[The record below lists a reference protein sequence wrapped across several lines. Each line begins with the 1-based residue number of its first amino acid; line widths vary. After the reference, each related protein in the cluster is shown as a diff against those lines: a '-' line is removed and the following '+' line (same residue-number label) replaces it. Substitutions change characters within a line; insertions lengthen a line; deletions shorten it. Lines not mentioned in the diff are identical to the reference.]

1 MKLIVNLKLKPLESQ
16 HADLLQTL
24 ERANQAC
31 NWISEQAFTNKVFKQ
46 FNIHKIVY
54 LETKARFQISSQMTI
69 RAISKVADSYQI
81 QKQKQT
87 EFRKHGAISYDS
99 RILTFKSG
107 DKVSLWTLNGRQ
119 TIPFVCG
126 DHQRKLLPFLKG
138 EVDLIYRK
146 GQFFLNAVCDIEE
159 APFRDSVDTLGVDLG
174 IIKLAT
180 DSDGESFSGEKVEQ
194 VRNRF
199 HNQRARLQSKGT
211 RAAKRKLK
219 KISGKQSN
227 FQKNTNHVISKA
239 IISKAKCTNRSIKLE
254 DLSGIRTGV
263 KVRKS
268 QRSRL
273 ANWGFYQLAGYI
285 EYKAKREG
293 IGVEFVDPRN
303 TSRMCSKCSH
313 TDKANRKSQSEFL
326 CKSCGF
332 SINADFNAALNIKA
346 KSTSLT
352 VSKKTNVA
360 ASASYKPLP
369 IASIG
374 GGS

>member
-16 HADLLQTL
+16 HEDLLKTL
-24 ERANQAC
+24 ERANEAC
-31 NWISEQAFTNKVFKQ
+31 NWISEQAFENNVFKQ
-46 FNIHKIVY
+46 FNIHKITY
-54 LETKARFQISSQMTI
+54 LSAKDMFNLSSQMVI
-69 RAISKVADSYQI
+69 RSISKVAASYQI
-81 QKQKQT
+81 QKTKQT
-87 EFRKHGAISYDS
+87 FFRKHGSIAYDS

-107 DKVSLWTLNGRQ
+107 DKVSVWTLNGRQ
-119 TIPFVCG
+119 TIPFACG
-126 DHQRKLLPFLKG
+126 EHQRKLLPFLKG

-159 APFRDSVDTLGVDLG
+159 APFRDTVGVLG
-174 IIKLAT
+174 IDCGIVKLAT

-194 VRNRF
+194 IRNRF
-199 HNQRARLQSKGT
+199 HNQRAQLQSKGT
-211 RAAKRKLK
+211 RSAKRKLK

-239 IISKAKCTNRSIKLE
+239 IVSKAKCTNRSIKLE
-254 DLSGIRTGV
+254 DLSGIRTGA

-273 ANWGFYQLAGYI
+273 ANWGFYQLQQHI
-285 EYKAKREG
+285 EYKSKREG
-293 IGVEFVDPRN
+293 IKVEFVDPRN

-313 TDKANRKSQSEFL
+313 TDKANRKSQSDFL

-332 SINADFNAALNIKA
+332 SSNADWNAALNIKA

-369 IASIG
+369 IGAIG
-374 GGS
+374 SGS

>member
-16 HADLLQTL
+16 HNDLLQTL
-24 ERANQAC
+24 ERSNEAC

-54 LETKARFQISSQMTI
+54 LSAKDKFSLSAQMVI

-87 EFRKHGAISYDS
+87 EFRKHGSVAYDS

-126 DHQRKLLPFLKG
+126 EHQRKLLPFLKG

-159 APFRDSVDTLGVDLG
+159 APFRDSIDTLGIDCG
-174 IIKLAT
+174 IVKLAT

-199 HNQRARLQSKGT
+199 HNQRAQLQSKGT
-211 RAAKRKLK
+211 RSAKRKLK
-219 KISGKQSN
+219 RISGRQSN
-227 FQKNTNHVISKA
+227 FQKDTNHVISKA

-273 ANWGFYQLAGYI
+273 ANWGFYQLQQYI
-285 EYKAKREG
+285 EYKGKRDG
-293 IGVEFVDPRN
+293 IKIEFVD
-303 TSRMCSKCSH
+303 
-313 TDKANRKSQSEFL
+313 
-326 CKSCGF
+326 
-332 SINADFNAALNIKA
+332 ALH
-346 KSTSLT
+346 
-352 VSKKTNVA
+352 
-360 ASASYKPLP
+360 
-369 IASIG
+369 
-374 GGS
+374 

>member
-16 HADLLQTL
+16 HIDLLQTL
-24 ERANQAC
+24 ERAGQAC

-54 LETKARFQISSQMTI
+54 LSAKDKFNLSAQMVI
-69 RAISKVADSYQI
+69 RAIAKVADSYQI
-81 QKQKQT
+81 QKAKQT
-87 EFRKHGAISYDS
+87 FFKKHGSVAYDS

-119 TIPFVCG
+119 TVPFVCG
-126 DHQRKLLPFLKG
+126 THQRKLLPYLKG

-159 APFRDSVDTLGVDLG
+159 APFRDSVDTLGIDCG

-180 DSDGESFSGEKVEQ
+180 DSDGESFSGEMVEQ

-199 HNQRARLQSKGT
+199 HNQRAKLQSKGT
-211 RAAKRKLK
+211 RSAKRKLK

-268 QRSRL
+268 QRNRL
-273 ANWGFYQLAGYI
+273 ANWGFYQLQQYI
-285 EYKAKREG
+285 EYKAKRDG
-293 IGVEFVDPRN
+293 IKVEFVDPRN

-352 VSKKTNVA
+352 VSKKINVA

-369 IASIG
+369 IALIG

>member
-24 ERANQAC
+24 ERANEAC
-31 NWISEQAFTNKVFKQ
+31 NWISEQAFENKVFKQ

-54 LETKARFQISSQMTI
+54 LPAKDKFSLSAQMVI
-69 RAISKVADSYQI
+69 RAISKVADSYKI

-87 EFRKHGAISYDS
+87 EFRRHGSVAYDS
-99 RILTFKSG
+99 RILTFKSD
-107 DKVSLWTLNGRQ
+107 DKVSIWTLSGRQ
-119 TIPFVCG
+119 NIPFVCG

-146 GQFFLNAVCDIEE
+146 GKFYLNAVCDIEE
-159 APFRDSVDTLGVDLG
+159 APFRDSINALG
-174 IIKLAT
+174 IDCGIVKLAT

-199 HNQRARLQSKGT
+199 HNQRAQLQSRGT
-211 RAAKRKLK
+211 RSAKRKLK

-227 FQKNTNHVISKA
+227 FQKDTNHVISKT
-239 IISKAKCTNRSIKLE
+239 IVSKAKCTNRSIKLE
-254 DLSGIRTGV
+254 DLSGIRTGT

-268 QRSRL
+268 QRNRL
-273 ANWGFYQLAGYI
+273 ANWGFYQLQQYI
-285 EYKAKREG
+285 EYKSKREG
-293 IGVEFVDPRN
+293 IRVEFVDPCN

-332 SINADFNAALNIKA
+332 SINADWNAALNIKA